1 MKKKLVIL
9 LMLLCT
15 WCMPSF
21 AASWYYLG
29 QSEVGTNIYI
39 DNSSVRKNY
48 SEAIVWVKYVKPS
61 GESILQKLYIYRK
74 DKTYACMNY
83 VKYDVYASV
92 IDSYHPS
99 YLNYDSIPPESVIES
114 VYYAIWPY

>member
-29 QSEVGTNIYI
+29 QATDGTNLYI

-48 SEAIVWVKYVKPS
+48 SEAIVWVKYVHSS
-61 GESILQKLYIYRK
+61 GTYDIEQLDIRRSNKTTATISYI
-74 DKTYACMNY
+74 
-83 VKYDVYASV
+83 KYNAYGSV
-92 IDSYHPS
+92 IDSYHSS
-99 YLNYDSIPPESVIES
+99 YLDYESIVPGSIGEFI
-114 VYYAIWPY
+114 YYAIWPY